1 MIRSCYVHIPFC
13 NKICSYCDFCKNYY
27 NESIVDKYLNNLKKE
42 IDTNYKN
49 DVLDTLYIGGG
60 TPSALSYY
68 DLNKL
73 FSILNKLKLSN
84 NCEYTFECN
93 YEDISE
99 KLLIT
104 LKNNK
109 VNRVSIGIQTF
120 NEKYSKILNRNIDKK
135 IMIEKIN
142 LVKKYFSNI
151 NIDLMYALPY
161 ESIYALKND
170 LKIISN
176 LDVSHISLYALIL
189 EDHTSIKIHNVKEL
203 TDEVQSKM
211 YYTIVNYLKNSG
223 YNHYE
228 LSNFSK
234 KGYESKHN
242 LTYWNNDNY
251 YGFGAGASGFI
262 DKKRYDNTKSVF
274 KYNKGVTKIYEEDIN
289 EEKNFKDEIMLGLR
303 KINGINTLKFKEK
316 FGLSINEV
324 FDISYLIDNGFLL
337 LKNNY
342 LFIPEKYLFVS
353 NEIILKL
360 LDAYILN

>member
-1 MIRSCYVHIPFC
+1 MIKSCYVHIPFC
-13 NKICSYCDFCKNYY
+13 RKICSYCDFCKNYY
-27 NESIVDKYLNNLKKE
+27 DGYIVNKYLNNLEKE
-42 IDTNYKN
+42 INANYKN
-49 DVLDTLYIGGG
+49 DVLDTLYVGGG
-60 TPSALSYY
+60 TPSSLSYQ

-73 FSILNKLKLSN
+73 ISILNKLKLSN
-84 NCEYTFECN
+84 NYEYTFECN

-109 VNRVSIGIQTF
+109 VNRISIGLQTF

-161 ESIYALKND
+161 ESIDELKSD

-176 LDVSHISLYALIL
+176 LDVPHISSYALII
-189 EDHTSIKIHNVKEL
+189 EDHTKLKIHNVKEIE
-203 TDEVQSKM
+203 DDVQNKM
-211 YYTIVNYLKNSG
+211 YYLIVNYLKDNG

-234 KGYESKHN
+234 EGYESKHN
-242 LTYWNNDNY
+242 LTYWNNNYY

-274 KYNKGVTKIYEEDIN
+274 KYNKGITKVYEEVIN
-289 EEKNFKDEIMLGLR
+289 KERDFKDEIMLGLR
-303 KINGINTLKFKEK
+303 KINGIDTLAFKEK
-316 FGLSINEV
+316 YGLAVNKV
-324 FDISYLIDNGFLL
+324 FDISYLIDNEFLL
-337 LKNNY
+337 LEDNH

-360 LDAYILN
+360 LDTYTLN